1 MAIFELNSLVL
12 SIFKGDFFDNRGG
25 NIMNQLPLD
34 ILMKRVDN
42 KYTLAVLAAKRAR
55 EIVNGSDPLVE
66 CKSLKPVSIAL
77 AEISQGK
84 ITFQRTKYG
93 IK

>member
-25 NIMNQLPLD
+25 NIMNRLPLD

-55 EIVNGSDPLVE
+55 EIVNGSEPLVA

-84 ITFQRTKYG
+84 ITFERTKYG